1 MKPLTIHLLGNPE
14 VTLDRQLLSFPT
26 RKVLALLIYLVVEG
40 GRISREKLMAL
51 LWPES
56 APEKAAGT
64 LRGSLSRLRKALQPA
79 GAYLLSE
86 GGTLAFNFE
95 RPHDLDLN
103 WLAAAARPETAPG
116 ALTPVLDLDR
126 GEFLEGFSLPDAPA
140 FDTWAAIQREA
151 CQRQLETVYDR
162 LSQHLLATHDS
173 AAALKMAARWV
184 ARAPLSEQAYRRLM
198 AAQALSG
205 QRPAALHTY
214 QQLQTTLDQ
223 EMGLEPS
230 RETVVLADNIGRG
243 RVGEERLAPSSMVGT
258 APVHKRY
265 PLALPLVGRSA
276 EHSRLAAAFQQTAQ
290 DGAQVVAI
298 IGAAGVGK
306 TRLVSAF
313 QEWAMLEMPQVEIW
327 HGRAFETGG
336 RLAYQPVVEALRLR
350 LEQVNA
356 PEDLLDDVWL
366 AELSQLMPELRTR
379 YPDLPPPMTG
389 DAHFVRARLFE
400 AAANL
405 ASALVAQQPAIFVLD
420 DMQWAD
426 ADTLDLVHYLA
437 RRWAEMKSP
446 ILLIVAVRQEA
457 YAADSALREWLTRLE
472 RDAPL
477 TRLLLDSLSG
487 EAVQQLVTRLAG
499 EAADEKASSAF
510 AAWLWAETRGL
521 PFFIEALLGM
531 LLEQGILHTRDE
543 VRPGYDF
550 AAALEGVRS
559 AARVPMPPG
568 VREVIRARLEQH
580 SKEAGA
586 LLLAAAVLG
595 QACTF
600 ERLYQVADLAERQ
613 ALEAV
618 EALLDGR
625 LLIEQPADRRPYT
638 LAHDYI
644 REVVYSES
652 HEVRRRVYHR
662 RALLALEAAAEP
674 PAECA
679 FHAVAAQL
687 DEPAFRFSVAAG
699 SEAYASYAL
708 QDALSH
714 FETAREASQRMQAR
728 NEIVDEDL
736 LDRLYR
742 QRGQA
747 LEINQDDEAAQ
758 ANYEEMRA
766 EALRRQ
772 SKTLELSALIL
783 QSNLH
788 GHYTGVFNP
797 LKSKELAQAG
807 LVLARELGDK
817 PAEARALWGLM
828 VAELYS
834 AGDSQQV
841 VAYGQEALALAREL
855 GLKELIGL
863 IQNNLCW
870 PIGAQKHLEQSRQA
884 LNEAQAIWREL
895 GNLPRLAEASRFML
909 IIHSM
914 AGDHK
919 SMLVDASKLAKLG
932 ASIGSRLDEIEALL
946 WLASVHIRQGRL
958 GQALENTEQYGA
970 YAESLGH
977 PNEMHG
983 HQWARIKLYRAAGA
997 LEEAE
1002 RWADELYSQRETAP
1016 PNFITH
1022 YFVEIARTKIARGK
1036 LAEGRVL
1043 LDELLANLPLD
1054 AVWSYDII
1062 DLALCYGELSLALS
1076 QPENLFSGLEE
1087 RFQPY
1092 REAGFSLLL
1101 ADEHLLRAQAALAL
1115 GQYDAA
1121 RAALWKARQE
1131 AEAQDERA
1139 ILWQILAAQSELE
1152 RVKGDEAASTRLCD
1166 QALAV
1171 IEDIAEHAGELRS
1184 DFMNQPAVVE
1194 LLSYKD

>member
-14 VTLDRQLLSFPT
+14 VTFDQRLLAFPT
-26 RKVLALLIYLVVEG
+26 RKVLALLICLVVEG
-40 GRISREKLMAL
+40 GRLSRETLMAL

-56 APEKAAGT
+56 APEKAAVT
-64 LRGSLSRLRKALQPA
+64 LRGSISRLRKTLRPA

-86 GGTLAFNFE
+86 GGALAFNFE

-103 WLAAAARPETAPG
+103 WLAKAARAQTPPD
-116 ALTPVLDLDR
+116 ALSAILELDR
-126 GEFLEGFSLPDAPA
+126 GEFLEGFFLPDAPA

-162 LSQHLLATHDS
+162 LSQHLLAAHDN
-173 AAALKMAARWV
+173 AAALKTAARWV
-184 ARAPLSEQAYRRLM
+184 RRAPLSEQAYRRLM
-198 AAQALSG
+198 AAQALNG
-205 QRPAALHTY
+205 QRPAALQTY
-214 QQLQTTLDQ
+214 QQLQATLDQ

-230 RETVVLADNIGRG
+230 RETVVLADNISRG
-243 RVGEERLAPSSMVGT
+243 RVGEERLAPSFVVGF
-258 APVHKRY
+258 APAHQGHR
-265 PLALPLVGRSA
+265 LTLPLVGRSA
-276 EHSRLAAAFQQTAQ
+276 EHSRLVAAFQQTVQ
-290 DGAQVVAI
+290 DGAQVVTI

-306 TRLVSAF
+306 TRLVGAF
-313 QEWAMLEMPQVEIW
+313 QEWAMLEMPEVEIW

-336 RLAYQPVVEALRLR
+336 RLAYQPVVEALRSR

-366 AELSQLMPELRTR
+366 AELSQLMPELRAR

-389 DAHFVRARLFE
+389 DARFVRARLFE
-400 AAANL
+400 AVASL
-405 ASALVAQQPAIFVLD
+405 ASALVAQRPAIFVLD

-437 RRWAEMKSP
+437 RRWTEMSAP
-446 ILLIVAVRQEA
+446 ILLLLVVRQEA
-457 YAADSALREWLTRLE
+457 YAADAALREWLTRLE

-487 EAVQQLVTRLAG
+487 TAVQLLVSHLAG
-499 EAADEKASSAF
+499 EAADESTNQAF
-510 AAWLWAETRGL
+510 AAWLWAETHGL

-531 LLEQGILHTRDE
+531 LVEQGILPTGGE
-543 VRPGYDF
+543 ARPGYDF
-550 AAALEGVRS
+550 STALDRVRS
-559 AARVPMPPG
+559 VARVPLPPG
-568 VREVIRARLEQH
+568 VREVIQARLTQH
-580 SKEAGA
+580 SKQAGA

-595 QACTF
+595 RACTF
-600 ERLYQVADLAERQ
+600 ERLCQVADLAETQ

-625 LLIEQPADRRPYT
+625 LLVEQPADRRPYT

-662 RALLALEAAAEP
+662 RALLALEAAGEP
-674 PAECA
+674 AAECA
-679 FHAVAAQL
+679 FHAIAAQL

-699 SEAYASYAL
+699 SEAFASYAL
-708 QDALSH
+708 QDTLSH
-714 FETAREASQRMQAR
+714 FDAAREVAQHMQAR
-728 NEIVDEDL
+728 DEVVDEEL

-747 LEINQDDEAAQ
+747 LELNQDDEAAQ

-797 LKSKELAQAG
+797 LKSKELAQVA
-807 LVLARELGDK
+807 LVLARELGDG
-817 PAEARALWGLM
+817 PAEARAMWGLM

-841 VAYGQEALALAREL
+841 AAYGQQALALARES

-863 IQNNLCW
+863 VQNNLCW
-870 PIGAQKHLEQSRQA
+870 PVGTQKHLDQSRQA
-884 LNEAQAIWREL
+884 LNEAMTIWREL
-895 GNLPRLAEASRFML
+895 GNLQKLAEASRFML

-919 SMLVDASKLAKLG
+919 STLVDAPKLAELG
-932 ASIGSRLDEIEALL
+932 ASIGSRLDEIEAQL
-946 WLASVHIRQGRL
+946 WLASVNIRQGRF
-958 GQALENTEQYGA
+958 GQALENIEQYGA
-970 YAESLGH
+970 YADALGH
-977 PNEMHG
+977 PNEKHG
-983 HQWARIKLYRAAGA
+983 HQYGRIKLYRAAGA

-1002 RWADELYSQRETAP
+1002 RWADELYSQRSTAP
-1016 PNFITH
+1016 PNFIIH
-1022 YFVEIARTKIARGK
+1022 YLIDIVHTKIALGK
-1036 LAEGRVL
+1036 LDEGQVL

-1062 DLALCYGELSLALS
+1062 DIALCYAELHLALG
-1076 QPENLFSGLEE
+1076 QPENLFAGLEE

-1092 REAGFSLLL
+1092 REIGFDMLL
-1101 ADEHLLRAQAALAL
+1101 ADEYLLRGRAALAL
-1115 GQYDAA
+1115 KKYDTA
-1121 RAALWKARQE
+1121 RESLLKARQA

-1139 ILWQILAAQSELE
+1139 ILWQILATLSELE
-1152 RVKGDEAASTRLCD
+1152 RANGDEAAAERLRD
-1166 QALAV
+1166 QARAIV
-1171 IEDIAEHAGELRS
+1171 ADIAEHAGALKE
-1184 DFMNQPAVVE
+1184 DFLAQPAVAT
-1194 LLSYKD
+1194 L